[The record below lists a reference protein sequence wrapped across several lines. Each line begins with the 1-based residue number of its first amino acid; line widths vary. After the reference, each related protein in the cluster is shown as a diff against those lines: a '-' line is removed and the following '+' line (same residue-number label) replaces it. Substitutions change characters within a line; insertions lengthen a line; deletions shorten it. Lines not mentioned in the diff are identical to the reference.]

1 MKTFDSIL
9 TFNIFEDFQF
19 PLKEEDGGEEDEGEE
34 DLENR
39 LDLSVCLSFRPELKV
54 SFFLKVLFT
63 FENLNKCPLAA
74 TRRPR
79 RKEPFII
86 SFICSILQTGF
97 SIEKC
102 LRYCDEFFHL
112 VCESFFGLCK
122 TFLLKLQLQLKI
134 TTKLTF

>member
-79 RKEPFII
+79 RKEPFIT

-112 VCESFFGLCK
+112 VCQSFFGLCK
-122 TFLLKLQLQLKI
+122 TFLLKLQLQLDN
-134 TTKLTF
+134 TRLYLF

>member
-79 RKEPFII
+79 RKEPIII

-112 VCESFFGLCK
+112 VCQSFFGLCK
-122 TFLLKLQLQLKI
+122 TFLLKLQLQLDN
-134 TTKLTF
+134 TRLYLF